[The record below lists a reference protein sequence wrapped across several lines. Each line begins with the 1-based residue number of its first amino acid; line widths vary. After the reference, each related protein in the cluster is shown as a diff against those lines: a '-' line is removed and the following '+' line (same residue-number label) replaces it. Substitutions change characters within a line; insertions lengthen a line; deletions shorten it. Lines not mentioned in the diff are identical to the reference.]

1 MTRFESPSGIDLA
14 PEPPSAV
21 RISKRAGMVGLLVL
35 LGVVALVIG
44 GMYTRHQRQV
54 ELSRQSIEEQ
64 KPTAAMPA
72 EEELVSEIAPDTMR
86 EPLDPGDS
94 HPFGK
99 LKPKAEPGDHQIH
112 AMTVPQLKPTLEYR
126 ASPTATRSDGHTEII
141 PEENR
146 RDEAYQR

>member
-72 EEELVSEIAPDTMR
+72 EKELVSEIAPLSIGPA
-86 EPLDPGDS
+86 PL
-94 HPFGK
+94 
-99 LKPKAEPGDHQIH
+99 QH
-112 AMTVPQLKPTLEYR
+112 AVMVRQ
-126 ASPTATRSDGHTEII
+126 S
-141 PEENR
+141 
-146 RDEAYQR
+146 